1 MADQPTNQNTSDE
14 IDLGQLFQLIRK
26 GFNKFGNF
34 FLRVFLYLKK
44 NAVVL
49 ISLFIVGALIG
60 YGLNFV
66 TEEKEQ
72 IDVIVKPNL
81 ESKDYLYD
89 VVEEIESNLKD
100 KNEPFFNEMEISIDE
115 LKGFKIAIAPVKEE
129 IKKADKELEYLQ
141 VLQKFENTD
150 LVSDALREE
159 VLKNSELNHRITF
172 FYKSDSGYDIAKKLM
187 EYINSNAY
195 FNELI
200 ATKAQNSMETIE
212 RNERSIAQIDTLV
225 TAYSQKMKTNTESAE
240 IGKIVLDNEE
250 QLNVSALL
258 NLKIRMIE
266 EIQSKRMELKTEAS
280 SISIVNFGRPHKSIK
295 PLFGKNI
302 VLIPTIL
309 VSLFFLVS
317 FLRYLN
323 RKAMELEKG

>member
-1 MADQPTNQNTSDE
+1 MADQPINQSTSDE
-14 IDLGQLFQLIRK
+14 IDLGQLFQMIGK
-26 GFNKFGNF
+26 GFNKLGNF

-44 NAVVL
+44 NAIIL
-49 ISLFIVGALIG
+49 IGLFIVGVLIG

-66 TEEKEQ
+66 TEEKQ
-72 IDVIVKPNL
+72 QVDVIVKPNL

-115 LKGFKIAIAPVKEE
+115 LKGFKIGIAPVKEE
-129 IKKADKELEYLQ
+129 MNNGDKELEYLQ

-150 LVSDALREE
+150 LVSDVLREE
-159 VLKNSELNHRITF
+159 VLKNSELSHRITF
-172 FYKSDSGYDIAKKLM
+172 FYKNDSGYDIAKNLM
-187 EYINSNAY
+187 GYINTNAY

-200 ATKAQNSMETIE
+200 TIKTKNSLETIE
-212 RNERSIAQIDTLV
+212 RNEQSIAQIDTLV
-225 TAYSQKMKTNTESAE
+225 KAYSQRMKTNVQSAE

-250 QLNVSALL
+250 QLNVGALL

-266 EIQSKRMELKTEAS
+266 EIQAKRMELKAEDAA
-280 SISIVNFGRPHKSIK
+280 ISIVNFGKPHKSVK

-302 VLIPTIL
+302 VLIPTVL
-309 VSLFFLVS
+309 VSLFFVFS
-317 FLRYLN
+317 FIRFLN
-323 RKAMELEKG
+323 KKASALEAS